1 MRSVCGTAALAA
13 FDMSTELRTRA
24 VVGMGLIVLALG
36 ALLAGGVIF
45 WMLLAT
51 AGVLMQGE
59 WAALTGATADQR
71 KASMFAISIPLA
83 LLCPLAAGI
92 DWPVFVAAVAAFFF
106 VAITSRNGALALGIP
121 YVCVPIAS
129 LQFLRAEPPYAY
141 GLLLALWALALVW
154 ATDIGAYFAGRSIG
168 GPKLAPRVSPSKT
181 WSGLAGGVLAAL
193 VIGFLL
199 YRFAGLPIQLAAA
212 SGLLAVAAQLGD
224 LLESAMKRRA
234 GVKDS
239 GTLLPGHGG
248 VMDRLDGVV
257 AAAPLAALLYI
268 LLVRGA

>member
-1 MRSVCGTAALAA
+1 MTS
-13 FDMSTELRTRA
+13 ELRTRS
-24 VVGMGLIVLALG
+24 VVGMALVAVALG
-36 ALLAGGVIF
+36 ALLAGGIIF
-45 WMLLAT
+45 WTLLVV

-59 WAALTGATADQR
+59 WGDLTGADMQQR
-71 KASMFAISIPLA
+71 KAAMFAVSIPLA

-92 DWPVFVAAVAAFFF
+92 DWPVLIAGAGAFFF
-106 VAITSRNGALALGIP
+106 VAFTSRNIKLALGIP
-121 YVCVPIAS
+121 YVCVPVVA
-129 LQFLRAEPPYAY
+129 LMFLRGQAPYAY
-141 GLLLALWALALVW
+141 GLLLAFWALGLVW

-181 WSGLAGGVLAAL
+181 WSGLGGGVLAAL
-193 VIGFLL
+193 LTGFLL
-199 YRFAGLPIQLAAA
+199 YRFADLPIQLAAA

-239 GTLLPGHGG
+239 SNLLPGHGG

-257 AAAPLAALLYI
+257 AAAPFAALLY
-268 LLVRGA
+268 LVLAGA

>member
-1 MRSVCGTAALAA
+1 MTS
-13 FDMSTELRTRA
+13 ELRTRS
-24 VVGMGLIVLALG
+24 VVGVALIALALG
-36 ALLAGGVIF
+36 ALLAGGIIF
-45 WMLLAT
+45 WLLLVV

-59 WAALTGATADQR
+59 WGDLTGADAQQR
-71 KASMFAISIPLA
+71 KAAMFAVSFPLA

-92 DWPVFVAAVAAFFF
+92 DWPVLIAGAAAFFF
-106 VAITSRNGALALGIP
+106 VAFTSRNMKLALGIP
-121 YVCVPIAS
+121 YVCLPIVA
-129 LQFLRAEPPYAY
+129 LMFLRGQPPYAH
-141 GLLLALWALALVW
+141 GLLLAFWALGLVW

-181 WSGLAGGVLAAL
+181 WAGLAGGVLAAL
-193 VIGFLL
+193 VVGFLL
-199 YRFAGLPIQLAAA
+199 HRLAGLPIQLAAA

-224 LLESAMKRRA
+224 LLESGMKRRA

-239 GTLLPGHGG
+239 GSLLPGHGG

-268 LLVRGA
+268 LLVQGQ

>member
-1 MRSVCGTAALAA
+1 MTS
-13 FDMSTELRTRA
+13 ELRTRA
-24 VVGMGLIVLALG
+24 VVGFALIALALG
-36 ALLAGGVIF
+36 ALLAGGIVF
-45 WMLLAT
+45 WMLLSV

-59 WAALTGATADQR
+59 WGDLTGADPQQR
-71 KASMFAISIPLA
+71 KAAMFAISIPLA

-92 DWPVFVAAVAAFFF
+92 DWPVLIAAAAAFFF
-106 VAITSRNGALALGIP
+106 VAFTSRKPALACGVP
-121 YVCVPIAS
+121 YILLPIVA
-129 LQFLRAEPPYAY
+129 LQFLRGEQPYAF
-141 GLLLALWALALVW
+141 GLLLAFWALGLVW

-193 VIGFLL
+193 VVGFLL
-199 YRFAGLPIQLAAA
+199 HRFAGLPIQLAAA

-224 LLESAMKRRA
+224 LLESFMKRRA

-248 VMDRLDGVV
+248 VLDRLDGV
-257 AAAPLAALLYI
+257 ATAAPLAALIY
-268 LLVRGA
+268 LLLAQG

>member
-1 MRSVCGTAALAA
+1 MTS
-13 FDMSTELRTRA
+13 ELRTRTIVGVALIA
-24 VVGMGLIVLALG
+24 VALG
-36 ALLAGGVIF
+36 ALLAGGLLF
-45 WMLLAT
+45 WLLLVV

-59 WAALTGATADQR
+59 WGDLTGANPEQR
-71 KASMFAISIPLA
+71 KAAMFAVSIPLA

-92 DWPVFVAAVAAFFF
+92 DWPVLMAGAAAFFF
-106 VAITSRNGALALGIP
+106 VAFTSRNMKLALGIP
-121 YVCVPIAS
+121 YICVPITA
-129 LQFLRAEPPYAY
+129 LQLLRAEQPYAY
-141 GLLLALWALALVW
+141 GLLLAFWALSLVW

-168 GPKLAPRVSPSKT
+168 GPKLAPRISPSKT

-193 VIGFLL
+193 VLGFLL
-199 YRFAGLPIQLAAA
+199 HRFAGLPIQMAAA

-224 LLESAMKRRA
+224 LLESHMKRRA

-257 AAAPLAALLYI
+257 STAPLAALLYLI
-268 LLVRGA
+268 LVQGG

>member
-1 MRSVCGTAALAA
+1 
-13 FDMSTELRTRA
+13 MSSELRTRV
-24 VVGMGLIVLALG
+24 VVGLLLIALASA
-36 ALLAGGVIF
+36 ALYFGGFFF
-45 WMLLAT
+45 WLLLVV

-59 WAALTGATADQR
+59 WADLTGASPEHR
-71 KASMFAISIPLA
+71 RLSMFAVSVPLA
-83 LLCPLAAGI
+83 LLCPLAAGLS
-92 DWPVFVAAVAAFFF
+92 WTAFTLAVAAFFF
-106 VAITSRNGALALGIP
+106 VVLVTRSARLSLGIF
-121 YVCVPIAS
+121 YVFVPVMALI
-129 LQFLRAEPPYAY
+129 FLRQQQPG
-141 GLLLALWALALVW
+141 GLLLAFWTLSLVW

-181 WSGLAGGVLAAL
+181 WAGLGGGVLAAL
-193 VIGFLL
+193 ILGFVLH
-199 YRFAGLPIQLAAA
+199 RFAGLPIQLAAA

-257 AAAPLAALLYI
+257 AAAPLAAALYL
-268 LLVRGA
+268 LLVFP